1 MSHCHVCRLV
11 LSEDDIQ
18 DYDGGRWTH
27 RHCTD
32 PVTVM
37 RMRQGLL
44 QTFGATPIYVRT
56 PDEKVSIYAK
66 PDMPVHLFR
75 QLVNARVGP
84 VERLVF
90 HGRELDGGNLEDYN
104 IKLGSTILA
113 GPRRQVDV
121 VTALQTVIRH
131 EHDST
136 MVQLRRELA
145 EVQSQRDVAVRFL
158 HLIHEDIGQSVDAV
172 TAVTTMRLL
181 RDDLG
186 EFFDSESYWSTWV
199 RR

>member
-1 MSHCHVCRLV
+1 MSHCHVCSLV

-18 DYDGGRWTH
+18 DYDAGRWTH

-32 PVTVM
+32 PVTVQ

-44 QTFGATPIYVRT
+44 QAFGAPPIYVRT
-56 PDEKVSIYAK
+56 PDVKVSIYAQ
-66 PDMPVHLFR
+66 PGMPVHVFR
-75 QLVNARVGP
+75 QLVNARLGT

-90 HGRELDGGNLEDYN
+90 HGRELDGGKLEDYH

-121 VTALQTVIRH
+121 VAALQTVIRH
-131 EHDST
+131 EREST
-136 MVQLRRELA
+136 MVQLRRELVEA
-145 EVQSQRDVAVRFL
+145 QAQRDTAVRFL
-158 HLIHEDIGQSVDAV
+158 HLIHEDIGESVDAV
-172 TAVTTMRLL
+172 ATMGLL

-186 EFFDSESYWSTWV
+186 EFFDSEGYWRAWV
-199 RR
+199 RL

>member
-18 DYDGGRWTH
+18 DYYAGRWTH
-27 RHCTD
+27 RHCTE

-56 PDEKVSIYAK
+56 PDEDVSIYAK

-90 HGRELDGGNLEDYN
+90 HGRELDGGNLEDYY

-113 GPRRQVDV
+113 GSRRRVDV

-136 MVQLRRELA
+136 MVQLRRELVEA
-145 EVQSQRDVAVRFL
+145 QSQRDVAVRFL
-158 HLIHEDIGQSVDAV
+158 HFIHEDIGQSVDAV
-172 TAVTTMRLL
+172 TTMRLL
-181 RDDLG
+181 RDELG